1 MVSGAVLSDYS
12 DASRAATLRL
22 FCSKRRELTISERRT
37 LRRIKARWR
46 LAEWKRRRKLMVLV
60 KERAK

>member
-1 MVSGAVLSDYS
+1 MSDYS

-46 LAEWKRRRKLMVLV
+46 LAEWKRRRALMTLV
-60 KERAK
+60 AAKAKGMR